1 MLRPFTSK
9 ARMAIWDNQTSRSL
23 GEDKVAN
30 SKEIVPQED
39 IDRGEEF
46 DYGSEDT
53 HVVNVQ
59 RNGAIGKWD
68 I

>member
-1 MLRPFTSK
+1 MSIRH
-9 ARMAIWDNQTSRSL
+9 NQTNRSL
-23 GEDKVAN
+23 GQDKVAN

-39 IDRGEEF
+39 IDRGEKF
-46 DYGSEDT
+46 DYRGEDS

-59 RNGAIGKWD
+59 RNGAIGKGD